1 MSMCFLYK
9 DVLYADCFQ
18 IHDYK
23 NFAPSLTDNK
33 IFVSESGKVII
44 AIMGQLPENIPDILE
59 RLERGLEVW
68 KSDIKA
74 KKDHD
79 SSTPTFDQIIKNI
92 DVDML
97 AIFYLSAKKY
107 FSLVTT
113 DLDDGRVGERV
124 IDHSDS
130 ANEASLYTPS
140 YVFSMLKAGMT
151 PAQVFKGVSQYKA
164 IISKEFTAYDLK
176 KKKFI

>member
-1 MSMCFLYK
+1 MSMCFLYN

-33 IFVSESGKVII
+33 IFVSESGNVVI
-44 AIMGQLPENIPDILE
+44 AIMGNVPENIPDILE
-59 RLERGLEVW
+59 RLERCLEVW

-74 KKDHD
+74 KKDRT
-79 SSTPTFDQIIKNI
+79 SSTDTFDQIIKNI

-97 AIFYLSAKKY
+97 AIFYLNAKKY
-107 FSLVTT
+107 FSLVTGPG
-113 DLDDGRVGERV
+113 DDGRVVNHNGDKDQAR
-124 IDHSDS
+124 
-130 ANEASLYTPS
+130 LFTPS
-140 YVFSMLKAGMT
+140 FVFAMLNAGMT
-151 PAQVFKGVSQYKA
+151 PAQVFKGVSLYKGT
-164 IISKEFTAYDLK
+164 ISKEFTAYDLK

>member
-1 MSMCFLYK
+1 MSMCFLYN

-33 IFVSESGKVII
+33 IFISESGKVII
-44 AIMGQLPENIPDILE
+44 AIMGNVPENIPDILE
-59 RLERGLEVW
+59 RLERGYEVW

-74 KKDHD
+74 KKDLD
-79 SSTPTFDQIIKNI
+79 SSMLTFDQIIMNI

-97 AIFYLSAKKY
+97 AIFRTSAKKY
-107 FSLVTT
+107 FSLVTAA
-113 DLDDGRVGERV
+113 DRGDKRVVNHNGDKDQAR
-124 IDHSDS
+124 
-130 ANEASLYTPS
+130 LFTPS
-140 YVFSMLKAGMT
+140 YVFAMLNAGMT
-151 PAQVFKGVSQYKA
+151 PAQVFKGVSLYKGT
-164 IISKEFTAYDLK
+164 ISREFTAYDLK

>member
-1 MSMCFLYK
+1 MSMCFLYD

-44 AIMGQLPENIPDILE
+44 AIMGNVPENIPDILE
-59 RLERGLEVW
+59 RLERGHEVW

-74 KKDHD
+74 KKDLD
-79 SSTPTFDQIIKNI
+79 SSTLTFDQIIMNI

-97 AIFYLSAKKY
+97 AIFRTTAKKY
-107 FSLVTT
+107 FSLVTAAGCGA
-113 DLDDGRVGERV
+113 DQNFSCAGSALRAYALRGGDGRVP
-124 IDHSDS
+124 
-130 ANEASLYTPS
+130 ALYRTGAAPDP
-140 YVFSMLKAGMT
+140 V
-151 PAQVFKGVSQYKA
+151 
-164 IISKEFTAYDLK
+164 
-176 KKKFI
+176 

>member
-1 MSMCFLYK
+1 MSMCFLYN

-33 IFVSESGKVII
+33 IFVSESGNVVI
-44 AIMGQLPENIPDILE
+44 AIMGNVPENIPDILE
-59 RLERGLEVW
+59 RLERGHEVW

-74 KKDHD
+74 KKDLD
-79 SSTPTFDQIIKNI
+79 SSTLTLDQIIINI

-97 AIFYLSAKKY
+97 AIFRTSAKNY
-107 FSLVTT
+107 FSLVTAA
-113 DLDDGRVGERV
+113 GRGDKRVVNHNTER
-124 IDHSDS
+124 DK
-130 ANEASLYTPS
+130 ARLFTPS
-140 YVFSMLKAGMT
+140 YVFAMLNAGMT
-151 PAQVFKGVSQYKA
+151 PAQVFKGVSLYKGTV
-164 IISKEFTAYDLK
+164 SREFTAYDLK

>member
-33 IFVSESGKVII
+33 IFVSESGKVVI
-44 AIMGQLPENIPDILE
+44 AIMGNVPENIPDILE
-59 RLERGLEVW
+59 RLERGFEVYSTEI
-68 KSDIKA
+68 KS
-74 KKDHD
+74 KKDKD
-79 SSTPTFDQIIKNI
+79 STTLTFDQIITNI

-97 AIFYLSAKKY
+97 AIFRTSAKKY
-107 FSLVTT
+107 FSLVTA
-113 DLDDGRVGERV
+113 LGSENKRV
-124 IDHSDS
+124 IDHNSDKEQ
-130 ANEASLYTPS
+130 ARLFTPS
-140 YVFSMLKAGMT
+140 YVFAMLNVGMT
-151 PAQVFKGVSQYKA
+151 PAQVFKGVSLYKGS
-164 IISKEFTAYDLK
+164 ISKEFTAYDLK

>member
-1 MSMCFLYK
+1 MSMCFLYN

-44 AIMGQLPENIPDILE
+44 AIMGNVPENIPDILE
-59 RLERGLEVW
+59 RLERGHEVW

-74 KKDHD
+74 KKDLD
-79 SSTPTFDQIIKNI
+79 SSTLTFDQIIMNI

-97 AIFYLSAKKY
+97 AIFRTTAKKY
-107 FSLVTT
+107 FSLVTAA
-113 DLDDGRVGERV
+113 DCGGKRAVN
-124 IDHSDS
+124 HNSDK
-130 ANEASLYTPS
+130 EQVRLFTPS
-140 YVFSMLKAGMT
+140 FVFAMLNAGMT
-151 PAQVFKGVSQYKA
+151 PAQVFKGVSLYKGT
-164 IISKEFTAYDLK
+164 ISKEFTAYDLK

>member
-1 MSMCFLYK
+1 MSMCFLYN

-33 IFVSESGKVII
+33 IFISESGNVVI
-44 AIMGQLPENIPDILE
+44 AIMGNVPENIPDILE
-59 RLERGLEVW
+59 RLERGHEVW

-74 KKDHD
+74 KKDLD
-79 SSTPTFDQIIKNI
+79 SSTLTFDQIIMNI

-97 AIFYLSAKKY
+97 AIFRTSAKKY
-107 FSLVTT
+107 FSLVTAA
-113 DLDDGRVGERV
+113 GRGDKRV
-124 IDHSDS
+124 VNHNGDKDQ
-130 ANEASLYTPS
+130 ARLFTPS
-140 YVFSMLKAGMT
+140 FVFAMLNAGMT
-151 PAQVFKGVSQYKA
+151 PAQVFKGVSLYKGT
-164 IISKEFTAYDLK
+164 ISKEFTAYDLK